1 MPVAAAESRPP
12 LPDPAG
18 FDPVRF
24 PGEVEGE
31 PWPPPRFDF
40 TAPWLHR
47 LPIRFERDEG
57 GCVTLVHAFEHLR
70 LLADIGCAHAALDI
84 APGSRDYRLMRL
96 VPAALRFTPAIAP
109 GDPVPGV
116 LRGEEPPPASDVH
129 VGVACSALVALLSA
143 RTGETGQALQAAMAR
158 LPPGPDMFERAV
170 ADCVGQGLPLEQ
182 IAPLAKRLQR
192 LANAHARLIAAEAA
206 LPDFAGLE
214 RMVAETRRALA
225 RDRRH
230 VGDLLPYAL
239 AGLEPAIVRPREA
252 AEAMLRAGRQA
263 LDSAI
268 TGGDIAALT
277 ERQERLRQ
285 ALLELGVFWQRCVAA
300 WLTVEPERTDR
311 RDIEALARNAIR
323 RLRLDGLYLLPG

>member
-1 MPVAAAESRPP
+1 MPDAALRPR
-12 LPDPAG
+12 LPDPAA

-24 PGEVEGE
+24 PGQAPDE

-40 TAPWLHR
+40 AAPWLHR
-47 LPIRFERDEG
+47 LPICFERDEG
-57 GCVTLVHAFEHLR
+57 GAINLIHAFDHLR
-70 LLADIGCAHAALDI
+70 LLADLGAAHAALDI
-84 APGSRDYRLMRL
+84 EAGSRDHRLMRL
-96 VPAALRFTPAIAP
+96 VPAALRFAPTVAP

-129 VGVACSALVALLSA
+129 VGVACSALGALLSA

-170 ADCVGQGLPLEQ
+170 ADCVGQGLSLDQ

-214 RMVAETRRALA
+214 RMVADTRRALA
-225 RDRRH
+225 RDRRL

-239 AGLEPAIVRPREA
+239 AGLEPAIARPREA
-252 AEAMLRAGRQA
+252 AEAMLRAGRLA

-268 TGGDIAALT
+268 AGGDIAALT

-300 WLTVEPERTDR
+300 WLSVEPERTDR
-311 RDIEALARNAIR
+311 RDVDALARNAIR
-323 RLRLDGLYLLPG
+323 RLRLDGLYVLPG